1 MPNRLNRHRRLGAA
15 DMEQSV
21 PDKMIGVE
29 RERGADISDINQRL
43 REENAQ
49 LRELVILLTTL
60 VVRNVV
66 DRK

>member
-1 MPNRLNRHRRLGAA
+1 
-15 DMEQSV
+15 MEHTTPVQLSDEC
-21 PDKMIGVE
+21 P
-29 RERGADISDINQRL
+29 RERVAVDRTIDSL

-66 DRK
+66 GRK

>member
-1 MPNRLNRHRRLGAA
+1 
-15 DMEQSV
+15 MEHMIPEKLTGERPRDSV
-21 PDKMIGVE
+21 AVGRTID
-29 RERGADISDINQRL
+29 SL

-66 DRK
+66 ERK